1 MRLLDL
7 LIAMLLLAVP
17 DILHKAYSV
26 RKCRQQWEALELGMP
41 KCKIWDCPAFGH
53 CPIARGLDYDEE

>member
-1 MRLLDL
+1 MRLIDI

-17 DILHKAYSV
+17 DISHKFRST
-26 RKCRQQWEALELGMP
+26 RKCRQQWDSLEARMP

-53 CPIARGLDYDEE
+53 CPKSRGLDYDEE